1 MDRVTAGAIALATL
15 LLNKSVEKTGEIL
28 AEKAFERGICWLNAR
43 DSSLA
48 AEIIQELFNC
58 AKSEINAAKKQ
69 LYKRHLIGQ
78 VEERD
83 GAYKIHPLIREFLQA
98 KLAALEQA
106 NEFRQ
111 AFAATFVEIA
121 KKIPE
126 SPSSKDIESVK
137 DAIPHLE
144 EVAQNLT
151 DALRDE
157 DFVWPFVGL
166 GRFYKGRLYARAE
179 PWYRHCLE
187 LSQRLLGEDHPG
199 FATSL
204 NNLAALYDSL
214 GRYTEAELLYL
225 QALELK
231 KRLLGEDH
239 PGFAT
244 SLNNLAALYDSLGR
258 YTEAEPLYLQAL
270 ELSQC
275 LLGDDH
281 PDVATNLNNLA
292 ELYRSQGRYAE
303 AEPLYLQAL
312 ELSQRLLG
320 DDHPDVATSLNN
332 LAALYNSQGR
342 YAEAE
347 PLYHQALELNQRL
360 LGDDHPQVAIS
371 LNNLGFVHYEQGRYR
386 EAELLYHQALELRKR
401 LLGKDHPDV
410 AQSLNNLAGL
420 YESQGRYTEAEPLY
434 LQALTLTERVL
445 GVNHPNTITVSENL
459 ALFRQHRSTHNSS
472 LRKGGLLP
480 PFNLVER
487 FTQFLK
493 RAAKNLD

>member
-187 LSQRLLGEDHPG
+187 LSQRLLG
-199 FATSL
+199 
-204 NNLAALYDSL
+204 
-214 GRYTEAELLYL
+214 
-225 QALELK
+225 
-231 KRLLGEDH
+231 
-239 PGFAT
+239 
-244 SLNNLAALYDSLGR
+244 
-258 YTEAEPLYLQAL
+258 
-270 ELSQC
+270 
-275 LLGDDH
+275 
-281 PDVATNLNNLA
+281 
-292 ELYRSQGRYAE
+292 
-303 AEPLYLQAL
+303 
-312 ELSQRLLG
+312 